1 MKEYEKKVQRA
12 QEILNE
18 LSKND
23 LPLDKALKLY
33 KEGMR
38 LLKEVQEMLEKAKLE
53 VKKIQKESL

>member
-33 KEGMR
+33 KEGMQ
-38 LLKEVQEMLEKAKLE
+38 LLKEAQEMLEKAKLE
-53 VKKIQKESL
+53 VEKIQKESL